1 MEQTRFKKKKKTSI
15 LKSFKDW
22 MSKVI
27 VNMSCVKIFLDYFWT
42 KLHFSHANKQVQPI
56 TLLHFPTN
64 ALTAQDMHRCW
75 IYNDIEMVTTWNM
88 QAVMIQLQLEN
99 GLIQNL
105 CFCLETSGPAHRHLM
120 LTSVHFWGNFFIRF
134 VYTLQQVWI
143 QKNPEVWGVF
153 LLCVMSFILVAV
165 VLLLQHDL

>member
-1 MEQTRFKKKKKTSI
+1 
-15 LKSFKDW
+15 

-165 VLLLQHDL
+165 VLLLQRDL